1 MTTTD
6 YSSHWIELD
15 GAVNARTVVP
25 GVLLRSD
32 NLQGLSERDV
42 RELVD
47 EHQLELVLDLRT
59 GNELRLE
66 GPGPMTREPRVR
78 IEHRS
83 LYPEH
88 GNTDV
93 DIYDAVRPW
102 GPEGESEYP
111 EERPTVRAYMGY
123 LTRRPDSVTESVR
136 AIAKTTGA
144 VLVHCAA
151 GKDRTGVV
159 VAIAL
164 DAAGW
169 DRDVI
174 VADYLASTERVDQI
188 LARLLSSETYR
199 ADIEANASMQQA
211 PLPGAMERVLELV
224 DERFGTSRDWL
235 KSNGLDDS
243 ELELLADRLAAA
255 RTA

>member
-1 MTTTD
+1 MATTD
-6 YSSHWIELD
+6 YSPRWIDLD

-32 NLQGLSERDV
+32 NLQGLSGRDV
-42 RELVD
+42 SELV
-47 EHQLELVLDLRT
+47 ERHHVELVLDLRT
-59 GNELRLE
+59 GNELHLE

-111 EERPTVRAYMGY
+111 NERPTVQAYMGY

-136 AIAKTTGA
+136 AIAKTDGA

-169 DRDVI
+169 DRETI
-174 VADYLASTERVDQI
+174 VADYMASTDRIDQI
-188 LARLLSSETYR
+188 VARLLSSETYR
-199 ADIEANASMQQA
+199 ADIEASASKQHA
-211 PLPGAMERVLELV
+211 PLPGAIERVLQLI
-224 DERFGTSRDWL
+224 DERSGSAATWL
-235 KSNGLDDS
+235 RSNGMDDS
-243 ELELLADRLAAA
+243 ELELLAERLAPARAA
-255 RTA
+255 

>member
-6 YSSHWIELD
+6 YPPHWIALD

-32 NLQGLSERDV
+32 NLQGLSARDV
-42 RELVD
+42 RELV
-47 EHQLELVLDLRT
+47 EELGVEVVLDLRT

-66 GPGPMTREPRVR
+66 GLGPMTREPRVR

-111 EERPTVRAYMGY
+111 DEPPTVRAYMGY
-123 LTRRPDSVTESVR
+123 LSRRPDSVTESVR
-136 AIAKTTGA
+136 AIANANGA

-174 VADYLASTERVDQI
+174 VADYLASTDRIDQI

-199 ADIEANASMQQA
+199 ADLEANASKQQA
-211 PLPGAMERVLELV
+211 PLPGVIERVLELV
-224 DERFGTSRDWL
+224 DERFGSSGDWL
-235 KSNGLDDS
+235 RSNGLDDS
-243 ELELLADRLAAA
+243 ELELLAQRLTPAGVA
-255 RTA
+255 